1 MATDNKKWTL
11 DGPRKSA
18 TIVKCPHCPRTMS
31 ARGLFTHVRLSH
43 PGIIAKPKTSTRII
57 VNPYDVKGLGRHID
71 TINIIKAKKRKEP
84 VIDPWVVVITG
95 VIEKLIAQQF
105 AKYKIPLQSAF
116 INSSSAIGSIPKKN
130 KR

>member
-11 DGPRKSA
+11 NGPRKSA

-71 TINIIKAKKRKEP
+71 TINIIKSKKRKEP
-84 VIDPWVVVITG
+84 VMDPWVAILSG
-95 VIEKLIAQQF
+95 VIEKMIAQQF
-105 AKYKIPLQSAF
+105 AKYKIPMLSEF
-116 INSSSAIGSIPKKN
+116 KNSNMAIGSIKK
-130 KR
+130 K